1 MTVSQPISDIET
13 IALQWRKSRRSNN
26 GGSCVEVASL
36 RSIRLT
42 RDSKDPDGPLLA
54 LHRTEWAGLLDD
66 IKAGRLDLP

>member
-1 MTVSQPISDIET
+1 MTVSQPISDTES

-36 RSIRLT
+36 GGTRLT
-42 RDSKDPDGPLLA
+42 RDSKDPDGPSLA
-54 LHRTEWAGLLDD
+54 LGRAEWARLLDD